1 MMDKDNVRLALWIA
15 GIWGGLII
23 LIVGVEAIVH
33 DGDIAATIVDTFSKV
48 LFGLG
53 TILGVITGVGKF
65 FETSQANT
73 AVAVTASAAAA
84 PLAPSEPSEPVSSP
98 GGITAP
104 ASVPAAVSGPGVD

>member
-1 MMDKDNVRLALWIA
+1 MSQDNVRLALWIS

-23 LIVGVEAIVH
+23 LIVGAEAIVH
-33 DGDIAATIVDTFSKV
+33 DGSVAVTIVDTFSKV

-73 AVAVTASAAAA
+73 AVTVAAA
-84 PLAPSEPSEPVSSP
+84 PVGNGEPTSDP
-98 GGITAP
+98 GGISATAI
-104 ASVPAAVSGPGVD
+104 VPAVSGPGVD